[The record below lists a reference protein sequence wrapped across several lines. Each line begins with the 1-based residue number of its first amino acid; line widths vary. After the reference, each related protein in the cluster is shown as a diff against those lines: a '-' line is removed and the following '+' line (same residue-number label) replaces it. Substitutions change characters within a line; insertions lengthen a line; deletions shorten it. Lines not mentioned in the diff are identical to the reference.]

1 MTAHLI
7 TANRL
12 ADGVAVWLDAKS
24 RWIEDVEKAAPVD
37 AAELAEALKMARLS
51 EHGNIVVDVREIGA
65 EATDGAWIP
74 EARRERLRG
83 SGPSV
88 RPDLAKKAPG
98 ARWTEPPFPE
108 PPSSFSASPYAG
120 IYRYDEYDRQFL
132 RDRAKQF
139 RRQVERRLS
148 GELSEEEFKPLR
160 LMNGLYLQLHGYMLR
175 VALPYGVLSAA
186 QMRQL
191 AYVARHYD
199 RGYGH
204 FTTRQNIQFNWPRLK
219 DAPDILA
226 VLAEAD
232 LHAIQTSGNCV
243 RNVTTDHFAGAAAEE
258 VVDPRLYA
266 EILRQWSTDHP
277 EFTYLPRKFKIAITG
292 SPQDRAAV
300 RVHDIGILA
309 SRNAAGEPGF
319 TIYAGGGLGRTP
331 VVGTK
336 VRDWLP
342 VRDLLRYVEAI
353 LRVYNALG
361 RRDNIYKARIK
372 ILLREM
378 KPENFIRMI
387 EEEFAALPAD
397 HCVLEDEIVEAV
409 AARFVP
415 PPFEEMRHRPAEFD
429 RALAE
434 DRAFRAWVKTNTHPH
449 RQPGYISAVV
459 SLKPVG
465 GIPGDVSAEEME
477 VVADLADR
485 YSFGEIRISHEQNL
499 VLPHVRKHDLRA
511 LWQGLVEAKL
521 AGGNIGLI
529 TDIIACPGIDYC
541 ALATARSI
549 PVAQR
554 IAERFADPSRQQEIG
569 AIDLNISGCINACGH
584 HHVGHI
590 GLLGV
595 DKNGEEVYQITLGG
609 SADDKAS
616 IGNIIGPS
624 VSSENVVD
632 AIEAIVD
639 AYIGNRIEDESFID
653 TYRRLGADPF
663 KEAVYGAG

>member
-1 MTAHLI
+1 MPQSII

-12 ADGVAVWLDAKS
+12 TDGVVVWLDHTDQWSDRLDTALVLDDE
-24 RWIEDVEKAAPVD
+24 ILPVSLERLQERD
-37 AAELAEALKMARLS
+37 SNLAVDIRAVAVNVI
-51 EHGNIVVDVREIGA
+51 GNTPV
-65 EATDGAWIP
+65 P
-74 EARRERLRG
+74 QARREKLRG
-83 SGPSV
+83 VGPSV
-88 RPDLAKKAPG
+88 RPDLTGTPPNERWAAAPL
-98 ARWTEPPFPE
+98 PE
-108 PPSSFSASPYAG
+108 PPSTTSTSPFAG

-132 RDRAKQF
+132 RDRAEQF
-139 RRQVERRLS
+139 RGQVRRRLS

-175 VALPYGVLSAA
+175 VALPYGVLSAS

-191 AYVARHYD
+191 AYVARYFD

-204 FTTRQNIQFNWPRLK
+204 FTTRQNIQFNWPRLA

-309 SRNAAGEPGF
+309 RRNEKGEPGF
-319 TIYAGGGLGRTP
+319 QIFAGGGLGRTP

-353 LRVYNALG
+353 LRTYNALG

-372 ILLREM
+372 ILIREM
-378 KPENFIRMI
+378 KPERFIEMI
-387 EEEFAALPAD
+387 EDEFASMPEKYNI
-397 HCVLEDEIVEAV
+397 LEEDLVATV
-409 AARFVP
+409 AARFNE
-415 PPFEEMRHRPAEFD
+415 PPFRSLPPSSSALEESLRAD
-429 RALAE
+429 RS
-434 DRAFRAWVKTNTHPH
+434 FRAWYNTNTHAH
-449 RQPGYISAVV
+449 RKAGYISAVI

-465 GIPGDVSAEEME
+465 GISGDISADEMN
-477 VVADLADR
+477 AIAAAADR
-485 YSFGEIRISHEQNL
+485 FSFGEIRVSHEQNI
-499 VLPHVRKHDLRA
+499 VLPHVEQADLHDLWKTLVTSGLA
-511 LWQGLVEAKL
+511 SANVGLV
-521 AGGNIGLI
+521 
-529 TDIIACPGIDYC
+529 TDIIACPGMDYC
-541 ALATARSI
+541 SLATARSI
-549 PVAQR
+549 PIAQK
-554 IAERFADPSRQQEIG
+554 ISERFIDPDRQQQIG
-569 AIDLNISGCINACGH
+569 PLDLNISGCINACGH
-584 HHVGHI
+584 HHVAHI

-595 DKNGEEVYQITLGG
+595 DKSGEEVYQITLGG

-616 IGNIIGPS
+616 IGNIVGPGIAADD
-624 VSSENVVD
+624 VPD
-632 AIEAIVD
+632 AVEAIID
-639 AYIGNRIEDESFID
+639 AYIANRTDSEQFIE
-653 TYRRLGADPF
+653 TYRRLGAAPF
-663 KEAVYGAG
+663 KEAVYASHR

>member
-1 MTAHLI
+1 MPQSIL

-12 ADGVAVWLDAKS
+12 TDGVVVWLDATQS
-24 RWIEDVEKAAPVD
+24 WTERLDSAFILDDVAVPSVLDTLQQRDVNLAVD
-37 AAELAEALKMARLS
+37 IRAIS
-51 EHGNIVVDVREIGA
+51 VDVVDDRPV
-65 EATDGAWIP
+65 P
-74 EARRERLRG
+74 QARRERLRG
-83 SGPSV
+83 VGPSV
-88 RPDLAKKAPG
+88 RPDLAATPSDK
-98 ARWTEPPFPE
+98 RWASGPLPE
-108 PPSSFSASPYAG
+108 PPSATSTSPFAG

-132 RDRAKQF
+132 RDRAGQF
-139 RRQVERRLS
+139 RNQVNRRLS
-148 GELSEEEFKPLR
+148 GELSEDEFKPFR

-175 VALPYGVLSAA
+175 VALPYGVLSAS

-191 AYVARHYD
+191 AYVARYFD

-204 FTTRQNIQFNWPRLK
+204 FTTRQNIQFNWPRLS

-309 SRNAAGEPGF
+309 KRNAQGEPGF
-319 TIYAGGGLGRTP
+319 QIYAGGGLGRTP
-331 VVGTK
+331 IVGTK

-372 ILLREM
+372 ILIREM
-378 KPENFIRMI
+378 KPERFIDMI
-387 EEEFAALPAD
+387 EDEFNGMPGNYN
-397 HCVLEDEIVEAV
+397 VLEDELVAAV
-409 AARFVP
+409 AARFNA
-415 PPFEEMRHRPAEFD
+415 PPF
-429 RALAE
+429 ALLPDKSPEYDKAVRE
-434 DRAFRAWVKTNTHPH
+434 DRAFRAWVRTNTHPH

-465 GIPGDVSAEEME
+465 GISGDVSADEMDVIAE
-477 VVADLADR
+477 AADR
-485 YSFGEIRISHEQNL
+485 FSFGEIRISHEQNA
-499 VLPHVRKHDLRA
+499 VLPHVRKDALYS
-511 LWQGLVEAKL
+511 LWQMLVDGGLAS
-521 AGGNIGLI
+521 ANIGLV
-529 TDIIACPGIDYC
+529 TDIIACPGMDYC
-541 ALATARSI
+541 SLATARSI
-549 PVAQR
+549 PIAQK
-554 IAERFADPSRQQEIG
+554 IAERFAAPERQEEIG
-569 AIDLNISGCINACGH
+569 ALDLNISGCINACGH

-609 SADDKAS
+609 ASDDNAS
-616 IGNIIGPS
+616 IGNIIGPG
-624 VSSENVVD
+624 VSAEAVPD
-632 AIEAIVD
+632 AIEAVVD
-639 AYIGNRIEDESFID
+639 AYIAHRDDSEPFID
-653 TYRRLGADPF
+653 TYRRLGAAPF
-663 KEAVYGAG
+663 KEAVYGAHR